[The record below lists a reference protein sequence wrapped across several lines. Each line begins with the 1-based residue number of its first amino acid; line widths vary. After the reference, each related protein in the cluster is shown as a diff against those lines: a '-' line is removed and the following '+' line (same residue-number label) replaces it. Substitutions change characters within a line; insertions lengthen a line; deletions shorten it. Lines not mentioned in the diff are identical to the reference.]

1 MNRYL
6 MRHSFWLSLLAF
18 TVACTPLLAHAAST
32 LTPIIP
38 TTGACTCSGS
48 APDWGCV
55 LATVQIVMNDLVAF
69 A

>member
-1 MNRYL
+1 MIRTRIIRQIIL
-6 MRHSFWLSLLAF
+6 AVSLL
-18 TVACTPLLAHAAST
+18 VALPLLAHAAST